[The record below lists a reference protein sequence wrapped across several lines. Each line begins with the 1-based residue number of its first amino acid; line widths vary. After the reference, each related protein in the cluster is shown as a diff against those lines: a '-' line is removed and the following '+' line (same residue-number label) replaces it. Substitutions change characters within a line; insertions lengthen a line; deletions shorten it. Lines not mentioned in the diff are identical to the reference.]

1 MRERPRDPTL
11 EGPAPPAPARTAAP
25 APDRPEPDQE
35 VPVPA
40 TTAPRVIIEPGPGE
54 DPRLDGLVELVRDAT
69 GHGPLLAASAAE
81 SAALARQIL
90 VVSRQ
95 DPADGRPGEGP
106 AAPAVLVLRR
116 GVAGAGA
123 GRAGGTAGTGGGTA
137 GAAGDGGAGAN
148 PGPGPAD
155 RAGIPAG
162 SGPPAPGAPGPVVV
176 ADLEECLSP
185 GGEGRLLG
193 LLLSAQHPP
202 LGRTVAVTGA
212 RGGIGATTVLLL
224 LARALAA
231 QGRRVAVVDADPA
244 GGLGLHLGHGLEP
257 GLCWDDLSAAETV
270 FRPERLTDA
279 LPTWLGVPV
288 LSGQGRGGPDAAA
301 RLGPVLRAL
310 ACEHDLVLLDLPRP
324 WPAPDGARVLLVT
337 GLDLRSALAAQILAP
352 RLAAQSGRPV
362 ELVVRRVGEDLDEA
376 ELTALTDCEILG
388 RVPTDRSVRQR
399 DARGDDITRG
409 RGSARRAVRS
419 LAERVLAGLDDE
431 EPDAAGNPVPPAAR
445 TPAPTG
451 APAGAAEPPAADGVK
466 SAPAAGA
473 ARPRVATG
481 AMT

>member
-1 MRERPRDPTL
+1 M
-11 EGPAPPAPARTAAP
+11 PAA
-25 APDRPEPDQE
+25 
-35 VPVPA
+35 
-40 TTAPRVIIEPGPGE
+40 TAPRVIIEPGQGE
-54 DPRLDGLVELVRDAT
+54 DPRLDGLVELVRDTT
-69 GHGPLLAASAAE
+69 GRGPLLAASAAE

-95 DPADGRPGEGP
+95 DPADGGAGEGAGAP

-116 GVAGAGA
+116 GAAGAE
-123 GRAGGTAGTGGGTA
+123 
-137 GAAGDGGAGAN
+137 
-148 PGPGPAD
+148 
-155 RAGIPAG
+155 IPAG
-162 SGPPAPGAPGPVVV
+162 SAGSGPVVV
-176 ADLEECLSP
+176 ADLEDCLGP
-185 GGEGRLLG
+185 GGAGRLLG

-202 LGRTVAVTGA
+202 LGRIVAVTGA

-257 GLCWDDLSAAETV
+257 GLCWDDLYAAETV

-301 RLGPVLRAL
+301 RLEPVLRAL
-310 ACEHDLVLLDLPRP
+310 ACGHDLVLLDLPRP
-324 WPAPDGARVLLVT
+324 WPAPAGARVLLVT

-362 ELVVRRVGEDLDEA
+362 ELVVRRVGEDLDDA
-376 ELTALTDCEILG
+376 ELAALTDCEILG

-409 RGSARRAVRS
+409 RGSARRAVRL

-431 EPDAAGNPVPPAAR
+431 EPDAAGNPAPPAAR

-451 APAGAAEPPAADGVK
+451 APAAAGAG
-466 SAPAAGA
+466 SAPPAAGA
-473 ARPRVATG
+473 ARPRAATG
-481 AMT
+481 VPA

>member
-25 APDRPEPDQE
+25 APDQPEPDQE

-54 DPRLDGLVELVRDAT
+54 DPRLDGLVELVRDTT

-106 AAPAVLVLRR
+106 AGPAVLVLRR
-116 GVAGAGA
+116 G
-123 GRAGGTAGTGGGTA
+123 
-137 GAAGDGGAGAN
+137 AAGVE
-148 PGPGPAD
+148 
-155 RAGIPAG
+155 IPAG
-162 SGPPAPGAPGPVVV
+162 SGPGPVVV

-376 ELTALTDCEILG
+376 ELAALTDCEILG

-409 RGSARRAVRS
+409 RGSARRAVRL

-431 EPDAAGNPVPPAAR
+431 EPDAAGNPAPPAAGV
-445 TPAPTG
+445 PAPTG
-451 APAGAAEPPAADGVK
+451 APAAGAAEPSAADGVR
-466 SAPAAGA
+466 SVLAAGA
-473 ARPRVATG
+473 ARPRAATG

>member
-1 MRERPRDPTL
+1 M
-11 EGPAPPAPARTAAP
+11 PAA
-25 APDRPEPDQE
+25 
-35 VPVPA
+35 
-40 TTAPRVIIEPGPGE
+40 TAPRVIIEPGQGE
-54 DPRLDGLVELVRDAT
+54 DPRLDGLVELVRDTT
-69 GHGPLLAASAAE
+69 GRGPLLAASAAE

-95 DPADGRPGEGP
+95 DPADGGAGEGAGAP

-116 GVAGAGA
+116 GAAGAE
-123 GRAGGTAGTGGGTA
+123 
-137 GAAGDGGAGAN
+137 
-148 PGPGPAD
+148 
-155 RAGIPAG
+155 IPAG
-162 SGPPAPGAPGPVVV
+162 SGPVVV
-176 ADLEECLSP
+176 ADLEDCLGP
-185 GGEGRLLG
+185 GGAGRLLG

-202 LGRTVAVTGA
+202 LGRIVAVTGA

-301 RLGPVLRAL
+301 RLEPVLRAL
-310 ACEHDLVLLDLPRP
+310 ACGHDIVLLDLPRP
-324 WPAPDGARVLLVT
+324 WPAPAGARVLLVT

-362 ELVVRRVGEDLDEA
+362 ELVVRRVGEDLDDA
-376 ELTALTDCEILG
+376 ELAALTDCEILG

-409 RGSARRAVRS
+409 RGSARRAVRL
-419 LAERVLAGLDDE
+419 LAERGLAGFDDE
-431 EPDAAGNPVPPAAR
+431 EPDAAGNPAPPAAGVR
-445 TPAPTG
+445 AP
-451 APAGAAEPPAADGVK
+451 K

-473 ARPRVATG
+473 ARPRAATG
-481 AMT
+481 VPA

>member
-1 MRERPRDPTL
+1 MRERPRGPTL

-95 DPADGRPGEGP
+95 DPADRGAGEEAGGP

-116 GVAGAGA
+116 GAGPSPSGA
-123 GRAGGTAGTGGGTA
+123 S
-137 GAAGDGGAGAN
+137 GAD
-148 PGPGPAD
+148 
-155 RAGIPAG
+155 
-162 SGPPAPGAPGPVVV
+162 PGPVVV

-362 ELVVRRVGEDLDEA
+362 ELVVRRVGEDLDDA
-376 ELTALTDCEILG
+376 ELAALTDCEILG

-431 EPDAAGNPVPPAAR
+431 EPDAAGNPALPAAR

-451 APAGAAEPPAADGVK
+451 APA
-466 SAPAAGA
+466 AGA
-473 ARPRVATG
+473 ARPRAATG

>member
-1 MRERPRDPTL
+1 MRAGPRGPTL
-11 EGPAPPAPARTAAP
+11 EGPAPPAPAP

-35 VPVPA
+35 VTVPA
-40 TTAPRVIIEPGPGE
+40 VTAPRVIIEPGPGE
-54 DPRLDGLVELVRDAT
+54 DPRLDGLVDLVRDTT
-69 GHGPLLAASAAE
+69 GHGPLLAASEWE

-95 DPADGRPGEGP
+95 DPADGGAGEEAGGP

-116 GVAGAGA
+116 GAGPSPSGA
-123 GRAGGTAGTGGGTA
+123 S
-137 GAAGDGGAGAN
+137 GAD
-148 PGPGPAD
+148 
-155 RAGIPAG
+155 
-162 SGPPAPGAPGPVVV
+162 PGPVVV
-176 ADLEECLSP
+176 ADLEECLGP

-231 QGRRVAVVDADPA
+231 QGRRVAVVDADPT

-288 LSGQGRGGPDAAA
+288 LSGQGRGGPDSAA
-301 RLGPVLRAL
+301 RLDPVLRAL

-352 RLAAQSGRPV
+352 RLAAQSGRAAG
-362 ELVVRRVGEDLDEA
+362 LVVRRVGEDLDDA
-376 ELTALTDCEILG
+376 ELVSLTGCEILG

-409 RGSARRAVRS
+409 RGAARRAVRS
-419 LAERVLAGLDDE
+419 LAQRLLAELEDE
-431 EPDAAGNPVPPAAR
+431 GPDAVGD
-445 TPAPTG
+445 PAPSAVG
-451 APAGAAEPPAADGVK
+451 RPAVP
-466 SAPAAGA
+466 GA
-473 ARPRVATG
+473 ARPRAATG
-481 AMT
+481 APA

>member
-1 MRERPRDPTL
+1 M
-11 EGPAPPAPARTAAP
+11 PAA
-25 APDRPEPDQE
+25 
-35 VPVPA
+35 
-40 TTAPRVIIEPGPGE
+40 TAPRVIIEPGQGE
-54 DPRLDGLVELVRDAT
+54 DPRLDGLVELVRDTT
-69 GHGPLLAASAAE
+69 GRGPLLAASAAE
-81 SAALARQIL
+81 SAVLARQIL

-95 DPADGRPGEGP
+95 DPADGGAGEGAGAP

-116 GVAGAGA
+116 GAAGAGA
-123 GRAGGTAGTGGGTA
+123 GRAGETASTGGGTA
-137 GAAGDGGAGAN
+137 G
-148 PGPGPAD
+148 
-155 RAGIPAG
+155 
-162 SGPPAPGAPGPVVV
+162 SGPPAHGAPGPGPVVV
-176 ADLEECLSP
+176 ADLEDCLGP
-185 GGEGRLLG
+185 GGAGRLLG

-231 QGRRVAVVDADPA
+231 QGRRVAVVDTDPA

-257 GLCWDDLSAAETV
+257 GLCWDDLYAAETV

-301 RLGPVLRAL
+301 RLEPVLRAL
-310 ACEHDLVLLDLPRP
+310 ACGHDIVLLDLPRP
-324 WPAPDGARVLLVT
+324 WPAPAGARVLLVT

-362 ELVVRRVGEDLDEA
+362 ELVVRRVGEDLDDA
-376 ELTALTDCEILG
+376 ELAALTDCEILG

-409 RGSARRAVRS
+409 RGSARRAVRL
-419 LAERVLAGLDDE
+419 LAERVLVGLDDE
-431 EPDAAGNPVPPAAR
+431 EPDAAESPAPPATGVR
-445 TPAPTG
+445 APTG
-451 APAGAAEPPAADGVK
+451 
-466 SAPAAGA
+466 APAAGA
-473 ARPRVATG
+473 ARPRAATG
-481 AMT
+481 VPA

>member
-1 MRERPRDPTL
+1 M
-11 EGPAPPAPARTAAP
+11 
-25 APDRPEPDQE
+25 
-35 VPVPA
+35 PA

-95 DPADGRPGEGP
+95 DPADGRPGEGAGAP
-106 AAPAVLVLRR
+106 AGPAVLVLRR
-116 GVAGAGA
+116 GAAGAE
-123 GRAGGTAGTGGGTA
+123 
-137 GAAGDGGAGAN
+137 
-148 PGPGPAD
+148 
-155 RAGIPAG
+155 IPAG
-162 SGPPAPGAPGPVVV
+162 SAGSGPVVV

-362 ELVVRRVGEDLDEA
+362 ELVVRRVGEDLDDA
-376 ELTALTDCEILG
+376 ELAALTDCEILG

-431 EPDAAGNPVPPAAR
+431 EPDAAGNPALPAAR

-451 APAGAAEPPAADGVK
+451 APA
-466 SAPAAGA
+466 AGA
-473 ARPRVATG
+473 ARPRAATG

>member
-106 AAPAVLVLRR
+106 AGPAVLVLRR
-116 GVAGAGA
+116 GA
-123 GRAGGTAGTGGGTA
+123 AGGTAGTGDGTA
-137 GAAGDGGAGAN
+137 GAGAD
-148 PGPGPAD
+148 PG
-155 RAGIPAG
+155 
-162 SGPPAPGAPGPVVV
+162 PGPVVV

-362 ELVVRRVGEDLDEA
+362 ELVVRRVGEDLDDA
-376 ELTALTDCEILG
+376 ELAALTDCEILG

-409 RGSARRAVRS
+409 RGSARRAVRL

-431 EPDAAGNPVPPAAR
+431 EPDAAGNPAPPAAGVR
-445 TPAPTG
+445 APTG
-451 APAGAAEPPAADGVK
+451 
-466 SAPAAGA
+466 APAAGA

>member
-1 MRERPRDPTL
+1 M
-11 EGPAPPAPARTAAP
+11 PAA
-25 APDRPEPDQE
+25 
-35 VPVPA
+35 
-40 TTAPRVIIEPGPGE
+40 TAPRVIIEPGQGE
-54 DPRLDGLVELVRDAT
+54 DPRLDGLVELVRDTT
-69 GHGPLLAASAAE
+69 GRGPLLAASAAE

-95 DPADGRPGEGP
+95 DPADGGAGEGAGAP

-116 GVAGAGA
+116 GAAGAE
-123 GRAGGTAGTGGGTA
+123 
-137 GAAGDGGAGAN
+137 
-148 PGPGPAD
+148 
-155 RAGIPAG
+155 IPAG
-162 SGPPAPGAPGPVVV
+162 SAGSGPVVV
-176 ADLEECLSP
+176 ADLEDCLGP
-185 GGEGRLLG
+185 GGAGRLLG

-257 GLCWDDLSAAETV
+257 GLCWDDLYAAETV

-301 RLGPVLRAL
+301 RLEPVLRAL
-310 ACEHDLVLLDLPRP
+310 ACGHDIVLLDLPRP
-324 WPAPDGARVLLVT
+324 WPAPAGARVLLVT

-362 ELVVRRVGEDLDEA
+362 ELVVRRVGEDLDDA
-376 ELTALTDCEILG
+376 ELAALTDCEILG

-409 RGSARRAVRS
+409 RGSARRAVRL

-431 EPDAAGNPVPPAAR
+431 EPDAAGNPAPPAAR

-451 APAGAAEPPAADGVK
+451 APAAAGAG
-466 SAPAAGA
+466 SAPPAAGA
-473 ARPRVATG
+473 ARPRAATG
-481 AMT
+481 VPA

>member
-1 MRERPRDPTL
+1 M
-11 EGPAPPAPARTAAP
+11 PAA
-25 APDRPEPDQE
+25 
-35 VPVPA
+35 
-40 TTAPRVIIEPGPGE
+40 TAPRVIIEPGQGE
-54 DPRLDGLVELVRDAT
+54 DPRLDGLVELVRDTT
-69 GHGPLLAASAAE
+69 GRGPLLAASAAE

-95 DPADGRPGEGP
+95 DPAGGGAGEGAGAP

-116 GVAGAGA
+116 GAAGAE
-123 GRAGGTAGTGGGTA
+123 
-137 GAAGDGGAGAN
+137 
-148 PGPGPAD
+148 
-155 RAGIPAG
+155 IPAG
-162 SGPPAPGAPGPVVV
+162 SAGSGPVVV
-176 ADLEECLSP
+176 ADLEDCLGP
-185 GGEGRLLG
+185 GGAGRLLG

-257 GLCWDDLSAAETV
+257 GLCWDDLYAAETV

-301 RLGPVLRAL
+301 RLEPVLRAL
-310 ACEHDLVLLDLPRP
+310 ACGHDLVLLDLPRP
-324 WPAPDGARVLLVT
+324 WPAPAGARVLLVT

-376 ELTALTDCEILG
+376 ELAALTDCEILG

-431 EPDAAGNPVPPAAR
+431 EPDAAGNPALPAAR

-451 APAGAAEPPAADGVK
+451 APA
-466 SAPAAGA
+466 AGA
-473 ARPRVATG
+473 ARPRAATG
-481 AMT
+481 VPA

>member
-1 MRERPRDPTL
+1 MRERPRGPTL
-11 EGPAPPAPARTAAP
+11 EGPAPPAP

-40 TTAPRVIIEPGPGE
+40 ATAPRVIIEPGPGE
-54 DPRLDGLVELVRDAT
+54 DPRLDGLVELVRDTT

-95 DPADGRPGEGP
+95 DPADGGAGEGPGAP

-116 GVAGAGA
+116 GAAGAE
-123 GRAGGTAGTGGGTA
+123 T
-137 GAAGDGGAGAN
+137 
-148 PGPGPAD
+148 
-155 RAGIPAG
+155 PAG
-162 SGPPAPGAPGPVVV
+162 SAGSGPGPVVV
-176 ADLEECLSP
+176 ADLEDCLGP
-185 GGEGRLLG
+185 GGAGRLLG

-376 ELTALTDCEILG
+376 ELVSLTDCEILG

-431 EPDAAGNPVPPAAR
+431 QPDAAGNPAPPAAGP
-445 TPAPTG
+445 PAPT
-451 APAGAAEPPAADGVK
+451 
-466 SAPAAGA
+466 SAPAPGA
-473 ARPRVATG
+473 ARPRAATG
-481 AMT
+481 APS

>member
-1 MRERPRDPTL
+1 M
-11 EGPAPPAPARTAAP
+11 PAA
-25 APDRPEPDQE
+25 
-35 VPVPA
+35 
-40 TTAPRVIIEPGPGE
+40 TAPRVIIEPGQGE
-54 DPRLDGLVELVRDAT
+54 DPRLDGLVELVRDTT
-69 GHGPLLAASAAE
+69 GRGPLLAASAAE

-95 DPADGRPGEGP
+95 DPADGGAGEGAGAP

-116 GVAGAGA
+116 GAAGAE
-123 GRAGGTAGTGGGTA
+123 
-137 GAAGDGGAGAN
+137 
-148 PGPGPAD
+148 
-155 RAGIPAG
+155 IPAG
-162 SGPPAPGAPGPVVV
+162 SGPVVV
-176 ADLEECLSP
+176 ADLEDCLGP
-185 GGEGRLLG
+185 GGAGRLLG

-257 GLCWDDLSAAETV
+257 GLCWDDLYAAETV

-301 RLGPVLRAL
+301 RLEPVLRAL
-310 ACEHDLVLLDLPRP
+310 ACGHDIVLLDLPRP
-324 WPAPDGARVLLVT
+324 WPAPAGARVLLVT

-376 ELTALTDCEILG
+376 ELAALTDCEILG

-431 EPDAAGNPVPPAAR
+431 EPDAAGNPAPPAAGVR
-445 TPAPTG
+445 APKS
-451 APAGAAEPPAADGVK
+451 APAAAGAG

-473 ARPRVATG
+473 ARPRAATG
-481 AMT
+481 VPA

>member
-1 MRERPRDPTL
+1 M
-11 EGPAPPAPARTAAP
+11 
-25 APDRPEPDQE
+25 
-35 VPVPA
+35 
-40 TTAPRVIIEPGPGE
+40 
-54 DPRLDGLVELVRDAT
+54 
-69 GHGPLLAASAAE
+69 
-81 SAALARQIL
+81 
-90 VVSRQ
+90 
-95 DPADGRPGEGP
+95 
-106 AAPAVLVLRR
+106 
-116 GVAGAGA
+116 
-123 GRAGGTAGTGGGTA
+123 
-137 GAAGDGGAGAN
+137 
-148 PGPGPAD
+148 
-155 RAGIPAG
+155 
-162 SGPPAPGAPGPVVV
+162 VV
-176 ADLEECLSP
+176 ADLEECLGP

-301 RLGPVLRAL
+301 RLEPVLRAL
-310 ACEHDLVLLDLPRP
+310 ACGHDLVLLDLPRP

-376 ELTALTDCEILG
+376 ELAALTDCEILG

-409 RGSARRAVRS
+409 RGAARRAVRS
-419 LAERVLAGLDDE
+419 LAQRLLAELDDE
-431 EPDAAGNPVPPAAR
+431 GPDAAGDPAPPAAGR
-445 TPAPTG
+445 
-451 APAGAAEPPAADGVK
+451 PAA
-466 SAPAAGA
+466 PGA
-473 ARPRVATG
+473 ARPRAATG
-481 AMT
+481 APA

>member
-1 MRERPRDPTL
+1 M
-11 EGPAPPAPARTAAP
+11 PAA
-25 APDRPEPDQE
+25 
-35 VPVPA
+35 
-40 TTAPRVIIEPGPGE
+40 TAPRVIIEPGQGE
-54 DPRLDGLVELVRDAT
+54 DPRLDGLVELVRDTT
-69 GHGPLLAASAAE
+69 GRGPLLAASAAE

-95 DPADGRPGEGP
+95 DPADGGAGEGAGAP

-116 GVAGAGA
+116 GAAGAE
-123 GRAGGTAGTGGGTA
+123 
-137 GAAGDGGAGAN
+137 
-148 PGPGPAD
+148 
-155 RAGIPAG
+155 IPAG
-162 SGPPAPGAPGPVVV
+162 SAGSGPVVV
-176 ADLEECLSP
+176 ADLEDCLGP
-185 GGEGRLLG
+185 GGAGRLLG

-202 LGRTVAVTGA
+202 LGRIVAVTGA

-257 GLCWDDLSAAETV
+257 GLCWDDLYAAETV

-301 RLGPVLRAL
+301 RLEPVLRAL
-310 ACEHDLVLLDLPRP
+310 ACGHDLVLLDLPRP
-324 WPAPDGARVLLVT
+324 WPAPAGARVLLVT

-376 ELTALTDCEILG
+376 ELAALTDCEILG

-409 RGSARRAVRS
+409 RGSARRAVRL

-431 EPDAAGNPVPPAAR
+431 EPDAAGNPAPPAAR

-451 APAGAAEPPAADGVK
+451 APAAAGAG
-466 SAPAAGA
+466 SAPPAAGA
-473 ARPRVATG
+473 ARPRAATG
-481 AMT
+481 VPA

>member
-1 MRERPRDPTL
+1 M
-11 EGPAPPAPARTAAP
+11 
-25 APDRPEPDQE
+25 
-35 VPVPA
+35 PA

-106 AAPAVLVLRR
+106 AGPAVLVLRR
-116 GVAGAGA
+116 GA
-123 GRAGGTAGTGGGTA
+123 AGGTAGTGDGTA
-137 GAAGDGGAGAN
+137 GAGAD
-148 PGPGPAD
+148 PG
-155 RAGIPAG
+155 
-162 SGPPAPGAPGPVVV
+162 PGPVVV

-362 ELVVRRVGEDLDEA
+362 ELVVRRVGEDLDDA
-376 ELTALTDCEILG
+376 ELAALTDCEILG

-419 LAERVLAGLDDE
+419 LAQRLLAELDDE
-431 EPDAAGNPVPPAAR
+431 GPDATEDPAPPATGRPA
-445 TPAPTG
+445 TP
-451 APAGAAEPPAADGVK
+451 
-466 SAPAAGA
+466 GA
-473 ARPRVATG
+473 ARPRAATG
-481 AMT
+481 APS

>member
-1 MRERPRDPTL
+1 M
-11 EGPAPPAPARTAAP
+11 PAA
-25 APDRPEPDQE
+25 
-35 VPVPA
+35 
-40 TTAPRVIIEPGPGE
+40 TAPRVIIEPGQGE
-54 DPRLDGLVELVRDAT
+54 DPRLDGLVELVRDTT
-69 GHGPLLAASAAE
+69 GRGPLLAASAAE

-95 DPADGRPGEGP
+95 DPADGGAGEGAGAP

-116 GVAGAGA
+116 GAAGAE
-123 GRAGGTAGTGGGTA
+123 T
-137 GAAGDGGAGAN
+137 
-148 PGPGPAD
+148 
-155 RAGIPAG
+155 PAG
-162 SGPPAPGAPGPVVV
+162 SAGSGPVVV
-176 ADLEECLSP
+176 ADLEDCLGP
-185 GGEGRLLG
+185 GGAGRLLG

-257 GLCWDDLSAAETV
+257 GLCWDDLYAAETV

-301 RLGPVLRAL
+301 RLEPVLRAL
-310 ACEHDLVLLDLPRP
+310 ACGHDLVLLDLPRP
-324 WPAPDGARVLLVT
+324 WPAPAGARVLLVT

-376 ELTALTDCEILG
+376 ELAALTDCEILG

-409 RGSARRAVRS
+409 RGSARRAVRL

-431 EPDAAGNPVPPAAR
+431 EPDAAGNPAPPAAR

-451 APAGAAEPPAADGVK
+451 APAAAGAG
-466 SAPAAGA
+466 SAPPAAGA
-473 ARPRVATG
+473 ARPRAATG
-481 AMT
+481 VPA

>member
-1 MRERPRDPTL
+1 M
-11 EGPAPPAPARTAAP
+11 PAA
-25 APDRPEPDQE
+25 
-35 VPVPA
+35 
-40 TTAPRVIIEPGPGE
+40 TAPRVIIEPGQGE
-54 DPRLDGLVELVRDAT
+54 DPRLDGLVELVRDTT
-69 GHGPLLAASAAE
+69 GRGPLLAASAAE

-95 DPADGRPGEGP
+95 DPADGGAGEEAGGP

-116 GVAGAGA
+116 GAGPSPSGA
-123 GRAGGTAGTGGGTA
+123 S
-137 GAAGDGGAGAN
+137 GAD
-148 PGPGPAD
+148 
-155 RAGIPAG
+155 
-162 SGPPAPGAPGPVVV
+162 PGPVVV
-176 ADLEECLSP
+176 ADLEECLGP

-362 ELVVRRVGEDLDEA
+362 ELVVRRVGEDLDDA
-376 ELTALTDCEILG
+376 ELAALTDCEILG

-409 RGSARRAVRS
+409 RGSARRAVRL

-431 EPDAAGNPVPPAAR
+431 EPDAAGNPAPPAR
-445 TPAPTG
+445 RG
-451 APAGAAEPPAADGVK
+451 AGAACGGPAG
-466 SAPAAGA
+466 SWGGG
-473 ARPRVATG
+473 R
-481 AMT
+481 

>member
-1 MRERPRDPTL
+1 M
-11 EGPAPPAPARTAAP
+11 PA
-25 APDRPEPDQE
+25 
-35 VPVPA
+35 
-40 TTAPRVIIEPGPGE
+40 TAPRVIIEPGPGE
-54 DPRLDGLVELVRDAT
+54 DPRLDGLVELVRDTT

-95 DPADGRPGEGP
+95 DPADGRPGEGVGAP

-116 GVAGAGA
+116 GAAGAGV
-123 GRAGGTAGTGGGTA
+123 GRAGGTAGS
-137 GAAGDGGAGAN
+137 DP
-148 PGPGPAD
+148 PGPG
-155 RAGIPAG
+155 
-162 SGPPAPGAPGPVVV
+162 APDPGPVVV
-176 ADLEECLSP
+176 ADLEDCLGP
-185 GGEGRLLG
+185 GGAGRLLG

-212 RGGIGATTVLLL
+212 RGGIGTTTVLLL

-288 LSGQGRGGPDAAA
+288 LSGQGRGGPDDTA
-301 RLGPVLRAL
+301 RLEPVLRAL
-310 ACEHDLVLLDLPRP
+310 VCEHDLVLLDLPRS

-352 RLAAQSGRPV
+352 RLAAQSGWPV
-362 ELVVRRVGEDLDEA
+362 ELVVRRVGEDLDDA
-376 ELTALTDCEILG
+376 ELVSLTGCEILG

-419 LAERVLAGLDDE
+419 LAERLLAGLDDE
-431 EPDAAGNPVPPAAR
+431 GPDAAGNPAPPAAR
-445 TPAPTG
+445 PPAPT
-451 APAGAAEPPAADGVK
+451 
-466 SAPAAGA
+466 SAPAARAAEPLAAGGA
-473 ARPRVATG
+473 GSAPAERTARPRAATG
-481 AMT
+481 AMA

>member
-1 MRERPRDPTL
+1 M
-11 EGPAPPAPARTAAP
+11 PA
-25 APDRPEPDQE
+25 
-35 VPVPA
+35 
-40 TTAPRVIIEPGPGE
+40 TAPRVIIEPGPGE
-54 DPRLDGLVELVRDAT
+54 DPRLDGLVELVRDTT

-95 DPADGRPGEGP
+95 DPADGRPGEGAGAP

-116 GVAGAGA
+116 GAAGAGV
-123 GRAGGTAGTGGGTA
+123 GRAGGTAGS
-137 GAAGDGGAGAN
+137 DP
-148 PGPGPAD
+148 PGPG
-155 RAGIPAG
+155 
-162 SGPPAPGAPGPVVV
+162 APDPGPVVV
-176 ADLEECLSP
+176 ADLEDCLGP
-185 GGEGRLLG
+185 GGAGRLLG

-202 LGRTVAVTGA
+202 LGRIVAVTGA

-288 LSGQGRGGPDAAA
+288 LSGQGRGGPDDAA
-301 RLGPVLRAL
+301 RLEPVLRAL
-310 ACEHDLVLLDLPRP
+310 VCEHDIVLLDLPRS

-352 RLAAQSGRPV
+352 RLAAQSGWPV
-362 ELVVRRVGEDLDEA
+362 ELVVRRVGEDLDDA
-376 ELTALTDCEILG
+376 ELVSLTGCEILG

-419 LAERVLAGLDDE
+419 LAERLLAGLDDE
-431 EPDAAGNPVPPAAR
+431 GPDAAGNPPGPAARPPAPTSAPAAR
-445 TPAPTG
+445 T
-451 APAGAAEPPAADGVK
+451 
-466 SAPAAGA
+466 
-473 ARPRVATG
+473 ARPRAATG
-481 AMT
+481 ATA

>member
-1 MRERPRDPTL
+1 M
-11 EGPAPPAPARTAAP
+11 PA
-25 APDRPEPDQE
+25 
-35 VPVPA
+35 
-40 TTAPRVIIEPGPGE
+40 TAPRVIIEPGPGE
-54 DPRLDGLVELVRDAT
+54 DPRLDGLVELVRDTT

-95 DPADGRPGEGP
+95 DPADGRPGEGAGAP

-116 GVAGAGA
+116 GAAGAGV
-123 GRAGGTAGTGGGTA
+123 GRAGGTAGS
-137 GAAGDGGAGAN
+137 DP
-148 PGPGPAD
+148 PGPG
-155 RAGIPAG
+155 
-162 SGPPAPGAPGPVVV
+162 APDPGPVVV
-176 ADLEECLSP
+176 ADLEDCLGP
-185 GGEGRLLG
+185 GGAGRLLG

-212 RGGIGATTVLLL
+212 RGGIGTTTVLLL

-288 LSGQGRGGPDAAA
+288 LSGQGRGGPDDAA
-301 RLGPVLRAL
+301 RLEPVLRAL
-310 ACEHDLVLLDLPRP
+310 VCEHDIVLLDLPRS

-352 RLAAQSGRPV
+352 RLAAQSGWPV
-362 ELVVRRVGEDLDEA
+362 ELVVRRVGEDLDDA
-376 ELTALTDCEILG
+376 ELVSLTGCEILG

-431 EPDAAGNPVPPAAR
+431 GPDAAGNPPGSAARLPAPTSAPAAR
-445 TPAPTG
+445 
-451 APAGAAEPPAADGVK
+451 AAEPPAAGGAG
-466 SAPAAGA
+466 SAPAART
-473 ARPRVATG
+473 ARPRAATG
-481 AMT
+481 AMA

>member
-1 MRERPRDPTL
+1 M
-11 EGPAPPAPARTAAP
+11 PAA
-25 APDRPEPDQE
+25 
-35 VPVPA
+35 
-40 TTAPRVIIEPGPGE
+40 TAPRVIIEPGQGE

-95 DPADGRPGEGP
+95 DPADGGAGEGAGAP

-116 GVAGAGA
+116 GAAGAE
-123 GRAGGTAGTGGGTA
+123 T
-137 GAAGDGGAGAN
+137 
-148 PGPGPAD
+148 
-155 RAGIPAG
+155 PAG
-162 SGPPAPGAPGPVVV
+162 SADSGPSPVVV
-176 ADLEECLSP
+176 ADLEDCLGP
-185 GGEGRLLG
+185 GGAGRLLG

-301 RLGPVLRAL
+301 RLEPVLRAL
-310 ACEHDLVLLDLPRP
+310 ACGHDIVLLDLPRS
-324 WPAPDGARVLLVT
+324 WPAPAGARVLLVT

-362 ELVVRRVGEDLDEA
+362 ELVVRRVGEDLDDA
-376 ELTALTDCEILG
+376 ELAALTDCEILG

-431 EPDAAGNPVPPAAR
+431 EPDAAR
-445 TPAPTG
+445 TPAPPATG
-451 APAGAAEPPAADGVK
+451 VRAPK

-473 ARPRVATG
+473 ARPRAATG
-481 AMT
+481 VPA

>member
-1 MRERPRDPTL
+1 M
-11 EGPAPPAPARTAAP
+11 PAA
-25 APDRPEPDQE
+25 
-35 VPVPA
+35 
-40 TTAPRVIIEPGPGE
+40 TAPRVIIEPGQGE
-54 DPRLDGLVELVRDAT
+54 DPRLDGLVELVRDTT
-69 GHGPLLAASAAE
+69 GRGPLLAASAAE

-95 DPADGRPGEGP
+95 DPADGGAGEGAGAP

-116 GVAGAGA
+116 GAAGAE
-123 GRAGGTAGTGGGTA
+123 T
-137 GAAGDGGAGAN
+137 
-148 PGPGPAD
+148 
-155 RAGIPAG
+155 PAG
-162 SGPPAPGAPGPVVV
+162 SGPVVV
-176 ADLEECLSP
+176 ADLEDCLGP
-185 GGEGRLLG
+185 GGAGRLLG

-212 RGGIGATTVLLL
+212 RGGIGTTTVLLL

-288 LSGQGRGGPDAAA
+288 LSGQGRGGPDDAA
-301 RLGPVLRAL
+301 RLEPVLRAL
-310 ACEHDLVLLDLPRP
+310 VCEHDIVLLDLPRS

-376 ELTALTDCEILG
+376 ELAALTDCEILG

-431 EPDAAGNPVPPAAR
+431 GPDAAGNPPGSAARLPAPTSAPAAR
-445 TPAPTG
+445 
-451 APAGAAEPPAADGVK
+451 AAEPPAAGGAG
-466 SAPAAGA
+466 SAPAART
-473 ARPRVATG
+473 ARPRAATG
-481 AMT
+481 AMA

>member
-1 MRERPRDPTL
+1 M
-11 EGPAPPAPARTAAP
+11 PAA
-25 APDRPEPDQE
+25 
-35 VPVPA
+35 
-40 TTAPRVIIEPGPGE
+40 TAPRVIIEPGQGE
-54 DPRLDGLVELVRDAT
+54 DPRLDGLVELVRDTT
-69 GHGPLLAASAAE
+69 GRGPLLAASAAE

-95 DPADGRPGEGP
+95 DPADGGAGEGAGAP

-116 GVAGAGA
+116 GAAGAE
-123 GRAGGTAGTGGGTA
+123 T
-137 GAAGDGGAGAN
+137 
-148 PGPGPAD
+148 
-155 RAGIPAG
+155 PAG
-162 SGPPAPGAPGPVVV
+162 SAGSGPVVV
-176 ADLEECLSP
+176 ADLEDCLGP
-185 GGEGRLLG
+185 GGAGRLLG

-257 GLCWDDLSAAETV
+257 GLCWDDLYAAETV

-301 RLGPVLRAL
+301 RLEPVLRAL
-310 ACEHDLVLLDLPRP
+310 ACGHDIVLLDLPRS
-324 WPAPDGARVLLVT
+324 WPAPAGARVLLVT

-362 ELVVRRVGEDLDEA
+362 ELVVRRVGEDLDDA
-376 ELTALTDCEILG
+376 ELAALTDCEILG

-431 EPDAAGNPVPPAAR
+431 EPDAAGNPAPPAAGVR
-445 TPAPTG
+445 APKS
-451 APAGAAEPPAADGVK
+451 APAAAGAG

-473 ARPRVATG
+473 ARPRAATG
-481 AMT
+481 VPA

>member
-1 MRERPRDPTL
+1 M
-11 EGPAPPAPARTAAP
+11 PAA
-25 APDRPEPDQE
+25 
-35 VPVPA
+35 
-40 TTAPRVIIEPGPGE
+40 TAPRVIIEPGQGE
-54 DPRLDGLVELVRDAT
+54 DPRLDGLVELVRDTT
-69 GHGPLLAASAAE
+69 GRGPLLAASAAE

-95 DPADGRPGEGP
+95 DPADGGAGEEAGGP

-116 GVAGAGA
+116 GAGHSPSGA
-123 GRAGGTAGTGGGTA
+123 S
-137 GAAGDGGAGAN
+137 GAD
-148 PGPGPAD
+148 
-155 RAGIPAG
+155 
-162 SGPPAPGAPGPVVV
+162 PGPVVV
-176 ADLEECLSP
+176 ADLEECLGP

-231 QGRRVAVVDADPA
+231 QGRRVAVVDADPT

-301 RLGPVLRAL
+301 RLEPVLRAL

-352 RLAAQSGRPV
+352 RLAAQSGWPV
-362 ELVVRRVGEDLDEA
+362 ELVVRRVGEDLDDA
-376 ELTALTDCEILG
+376 ELVSLTGCEILG

-431 EPDAAGNPVPPAAR
+431 GPDAAGNPPGSAARLPAPTSAPAAR
-445 TPAPTG
+445 
-451 APAGAAEPPAADGVK
+451 AAEPPAAGGAG
-466 SAPAAGA
+466 SAPAART
-473 ARPRVATG
+473 ARPRAATG
-481 AMT
+481 AMA

>member
-1 MRERPRDPTL
+1 M
-11 EGPAPPAPARTAAP
+11 PAA
-25 APDRPEPDQE
+25 
-35 VPVPA
+35 
-40 TTAPRVIIEPGPGE
+40 TAPRVIIEPGPGE
-54 DPRLDGLVELVRDAT
+54 DPRLDGLVELVRDTT
-69 GHGPLLAASAAE
+69 GRGPLLAASAAE

-95 DPADGRPGEGP
+95 DPAGGGAGEGAGAP

-116 GVAGAGA
+116 GAAGAE
-123 GRAGGTAGTGGGTA
+123 
-137 GAAGDGGAGAN
+137 
-148 PGPGPAD
+148 
-155 RAGIPAG
+155 IPAG
-162 SGPPAPGAPGPVVV
+162 SAGSGPVV
-176 ADLEECLSP
+176 ADLEDCLGP
-185 GGEGRLLG
+185 GGAGRLLG

-257 GLCWDDLSAAETV
+257 GLCWDDLYAAETV

-288 LSGQGRGGPDAAA
+288 LSGQGRGGPDAAV

-310 ACEHDLVLLDLPRP
+310 ACGHDLVLLDLPRP

-376 ELTALTDCEILG
+376 ELAALTDCEILG

-431 EPDAAGNPVPPAAR
+431 EPDAAGNPAPPAAGVR
-445 TPAPTG
+445 APKS
-451 APAGAAEPPAADGVK
+451 APAAAGAG

-473 ARPRVATG
+473 ARPRAATG
-481 AMT
+481 VPA

>member
-25 APDRPEPDQE
+25 APDQPEPDQE

-106 AAPAVLVLRR
+106 AGPAVLVLRR
-116 GVAGAGA
+116 G
-123 GRAGGTAGTGGGTA
+123 
-137 GAAGDGGAGAN
+137 AAGVE
-148 PGPGPAD
+148 
-155 RAGIPAG
+155 IPAG
-162 SGPPAPGAPGPVVV
+162 SGPGPVVV

-376 ELTALTDCEILG
+376 ELAALTDCEILG

-409 RGSARRAVRS
+409 RGSARRAVRL

-431 EPDAAGNPVPPAAR
+431 EPDAAGNPAPPAAGV
-445 TPAPTG
+445 PAPTG
-451 APAGAAEPPAADGVK
+451 APAAGAAEPSAADGVR
-466 SAPAAGA
+466 SVLAAGA
-473 ARPRVATG
+473 ARPRAATG

>member
-1 MRERPRDPTL
+1 M
-11 EGPAPPAPARTAAP
+11 PA
-25 APDRPEPDQE
+25 
-35 VPVPA
+35 V
-40 TTAPRVIIEPGPGE
+40 TAPRVIIEPGPGE
-54 DPRLDGLVELVRDAT
+54 DPRLDGLVDLVRDTT
-69 GHGPLLAASAAE
+69 GHGPLLAASEWE

-95 DPADGRPGEGP
+95 DPADGGAGEEAGGP

-116 GVAGAGA
+116 GAGPSPG
-123 GRAGGTAGTGGGTA
+123 
-137 GAAGDGGAGAN
+137 GAADPSPSGASGA
-148 PGPGPAD
+148 D
-155 RAGIPAG
+155 
-162 SGPPAPGAPGPVVV
+162 PGPVVV
-176 ADLEECLSP
+176 ADLEECLGP

-231 QGRRVAVVDADPA
+231 QGRRVAVVDADPT

-288 LSGQGRGGPDAAA
+288 LSGQGRGGPDSAA
-301 RLGPVLRAL
+301 RLEPVLRAL

-376 ELTALTDCEILG
+376 ELAALTDCEILG

-409 RGSARRAVRS
+409 RGAARRAVRS
-419 LAERVLAGLDDE
+419 LAQRLLAELDDE
-431 EPDAAGNPVPPAAR
+431 GPDAAGDPAPSAAGRPAA
-445 TPAPTG
+445 P
-451 APAGAAEPPAADGVK
+451 
-466 SAPAAGA
+466 GA
-473 ARPRVATG
+473 ARPRAATG
-481 AMT
+481 APA

>member
-1 MRERPRDPTL
+1 M
-11 EGPAPPAPARTAAP
+11 PA
-25 APDRPEPDQE
+25 
-35 VPVPA
+35 
-40 TTAPRVIIEPGPGE
+40 TAPRVIIEPGPGE
-54 DPRLDGLVELVRDAT
+54 DPRLDGLVELVRDTT

-95 DPADGRPGEGP
+95 DPADGSPGEGAGAP

-116 GVAGAGA
+116 GAAGAGV
-123 GRAGGTAGTGGGTA
+123 GRAGGIAGS
-137 GAAGDGGAGAN
+137 DP
-148 PGPGPAD
+148 PGPG
-155 RAGIPAG
+155 
-162 SGPPAPGAPGPVVV
+162 APDPGPVVV
-176 ADLEECLSP
+176 ADLEDCLGP
-185 GGEGRLLG
+185 GGAGRLLG

-202 LGRTVAVTGA
+202 LGRTMAVTGA
-212 RGGIGATTVLLL
+212 RGGIGTTTVLLL

-288 LSGQGRGGPDAAA
+288 LSGQGRGGPDDAA
-301 RLGPVLRAL
+301 RLEPVLRAL
-310 ACEHDLVLLDLPRP
+310 VCEHDIVLLDLPRS

-352 RLAAQSGRPV
+352 RLAAQSGWPV
-362 ELVVRRVGEDLDEA
+362 ELVVRRVGEDLDDA
-376 ELTALTDCEILG
+376 ELVSLTGCEILG

-431 EPDAAGNPVPPAAR
+431 GPDAAGNPPGSAARLPAPTSAPAAR
-445 TPAPTG
+445 T
-451 APAGAAEPPAADGVK
+451 
-466 SAPAAGA
+466 
-473 ARPRVATG
+473 ARPRAATG
-481 AMT
+481 AMA

>member
-1 MRERPRDPTL
+1 M
-11 EGPAPPAPARTAAP
+11 PA
-25 APDRPEPDQE
+25 
-35 VPVPA
+35 
-40 TTAPRVIIEPGPGE
+40 TAPRVIIEPGQGE
-54 DPRLDGLVELVRDAT
+54 DPRLDGLVELVRDTT
-69 GHGPLLAASAAE
+69 GRGPLLAASAAE

-95 DPADGRPGEGP
+95 DPADGGAGEGAGAP

-116 GVAGAGA
+116 GAAGAGA
-123 GRAGGTAGTGGGTA
+123 GRAGETASTGGGTA
-137 GAAGDGGAGAN
+137 G
-148 PGPGPAD
+148 
-155 RAGIPAG
+155 
-162 SGPPAPGAPGPVVV
+162 SGPPAHGAPGPGPVVV
-176 ADLEECLSP
+176 ADLEDCLGP
-185 GGEGRLLG
+185 GGAGRLLG

-257 GLCWDDLSAAETV
+257 GLCWDDLYAAETV

-301 RLGPVLRAL
+301 RLEPVLRAL
-310 ACEHDLVLLDLPRP
+310 ACGHDLVLLDLPRP
-324 WPAPDGARVLLVT
+324 WPAPAGARVLLVT

-362 ELVVRRVGEDLDEA
+362 ELVVRRVGEDLDDA
-376 ELTALTDCEILG
+376 ELAALTDCEILG

-451 APAGAAEPPAADGVK
+451 APA
-466 SAPAAGA
+466 AGA
-473 ARPRVATG
+473 ARPRAATG
-481 AMT
+481 VPA

>member
-1 MRERPRDPTL
+1 M
-11 EGPAPPAPARTAAP
+11 PAA
-25 APDRPEPDQE
+25 
-35 VPVPA
+35 
-40 TTAPRVIIEPGPGE
+40 TAPRVIIEPGQGE
-54 DPRLDGLVELVRDAT
+54 DPRLDGLVELVRDTT
-69 GHGPLLAASAAE
+69 GRGPLLAASAAE

-95 DPADGRPGEGP
+95 DPADGGAGEGAGAP

-116 GVAGAGA
+116 GAAGAGV
-123 GRAGGTAGTGGGTA
+123 GRAGG
-137 GAAGDGGAGAN
+137 
-148 PGPGPAD
+148 
-155 RAGIPAG
+155 IAG
-162 SGPPAPGAPGPVVV
+162 SDPPGLGAPDPGPVVV
-176 ADLEECLSP
+176 ADLEDCLGP
-185 GGEGRLLG
+185 GGAGRLLG

-202 LGRTVAVTGA
+202 LGRIVAVTGA

-301 RLGPVLRAL
+301 RLEPVLRAL
-310 ACEHDLVLLDLPRP
+310 ACGHDIVLLDLPRP
-324 WPAPDGARVLLVT
+324 WPAPAGARVLLVT

-362 ELVVRRVGEDLDEA
+362 ELVVRRVGEDLDDA
-376 ELTALTDCEILG
+376 ELAALTDCEILG

-409 RGSARRAVRS
+409 RGSARRAVRL

-431 EPDAAGNPVPPAAR
+431 EPDAAGNPAPPAAGVR
-445 TPAPTG
+445 APTS
-451 APAGAAEPPAADGVK
+451 APAAGAAEPPAAGGAG

-473 ARPRVATG
+473 ARPRAAAGVPA
-481 AMT
+481 

>member
-1 MRERPRDPTL
+1 M
-11 EGPAPPAPARTAAP
+11 PA
-25 APDRPEPDQE
+25 
-35 VPVPA
+35 
-40 TTAPRVIIEPGPGE
+40 TAPRVIIEPGPGE
-54 DPRLDGLVELVRDAT
+54 DPRLDGLVELVRDTT

-95 DPADGRPGEGP
+95 DPADGSPGEGAGAP

-116 GVAGAGA
+116 GAAGAE
-123 GRAGGTAGTGGGTA
+123 T
-137 GAAGDGGAGAN
+137 
-148 PGPGPAD
+148 
-155 RAGIPAG
+155 PAG
-162 SGPPAPGAPGPVVV
+162 SAGSGPGPVVV
-176 ADLEECLSP
+176 ADLEDCLGP
-185 GGEGRLLG
+185 GGAGRLLG

-202 LGRTVAVTGA
+202 LGRIVAVTGA

-288 LSGQGRGGPDAAA
+288 LSGQGRGGPDDAA
-301 RLGPVLRAL
+301 RLEPVLRAL
-310 ACEHDLVLLDLPRP
+310 VCEHDIVLLDLPRS

-352 RLAAQSGRPV
+352 RLAAQSGWPV
-362 ELVVRRVGEDLDEA
+362 ELVVRRVGEDLDDA
-376 ELTALTDCEILG
+376 ELVSLTGCEILG

-409 RGSARRAVRS
+409 RGSARRAVRL

-431 EPDAAGNPVPPAAR
+431 EPDAAGNPAPPAAGVR
-445 TPAPTG
+445 AP
-451 APAGAAEPPAADGVK
+451 K

-473 ARPRVATG
+473 ARPRAATG
-481 AMT
+481 VPA

>member
-1 MRERPRDPTL
+1 M
-11 EGPAPPAPARTAAP
+11 
-25 APDRPEPDQE
+25 
-35 VPVPA
+35 PA

-106 AAPAVLVLRR
+106 AGPAVLVLRR
-116 GVAGAGA
+116 GA
-123 GRAGGTAGTGGGTA
+123 AGGTAGTGDGTA
-137 GAAGDGGAGAN
+137 GAGAD
-148 PGPGPAD
+148 PG
-155 RAGIPAG
+155 
-162 SGPPAPGAPGPVVV
+162 PGPVVV

-362 ELVVRRVGEDLDEA
+362 ELVVRWVGEDLDDA
-376 ELTALTDCEILG
+376 ELAALTDCEILG

-409 RGSARRAVRS
+409 RGSARRAVRL

-451 APAGAAEPPAADGVK
+451 APAAGAAEPPAADGVK

-473 ARPRVATG
+473 ARPRAAAGVPA
-481 AMT
+481 

>member
-1 MRERPRDPTL
+1 MRERPRGPTL
-11 EGPAPPAPARTAAP
+11 EGLAPPAPARTAAP

-106 AAPAVLVLRR
+106 AGPAVLVLRR
-116 GVAGAGA
+116 GAAGAGA
-123 GRAGGTAGTGGGTA
+123 GRAGGTA
-137 GAAGDGGAGAN
+137 GAAGDGGAGAD

-162 SGPPAPGAPGPVVV
+162 SGPPAPGAPGPGPVVV

-409 RGSARRAVRS
+409 RGSARRAVRL

-431 EPDAAGNPVPPAAR
+431 EPDTAGNPAPPAAGV
-445 TPAPTG
+445 PAPTG
-451 APAGAAEPPAADGVK
+451 APAAGAAEPSAADGVK

-473 ARPRVATG
+473 ARPRAATG

>member
-1 MRERPRDPTL
+1 M
-11 EGPAPPAPARTAAP
+11 
-25 APDRPEPDQE
+25 
-35 VPVPA
+35 PA

-106 AAPAVLVLRR
+106 AGPAVLVLRR
-116 GVAGAGA
+116 GAAGAGA
-123 GRAGGTAGTGGGTA
+123 GRAGGTAGTGDGTA
-137 GAAGDGGAGAN
+137 GAGAD

-162 SGPPAPGAPGPVVV
+162 SGPPAPGAPGPGPVVV

-362 ELVVRRVGEDLDEA
+362 ELVVRWVGEDLDDA

-451 APAGAAEPPAADGVK
+451 APA
-466 SAPAAGA
+466 AGA
-473 ARPRVATG
+473 ARPRAATG

>member
-1 MRERPRDPTL
+1 M
-11 EGPAPPAPARTAAP
+11 PAA
-25 APDRPEPDQE
+25 
-35 VPVPA
+35 
-40 TTAPRVIIEPGPGE
+40 TAPRVIIEPGQGE
-54 DPRLDGLVELVRDAT
+54 DPRLDGLVELVRDTT
-69 GHGPLLAASAAE
+69 GRGPLLAASAAE

-95 DPADGRPGEGP
+95 DPADGGAGEGAGAP

-116 GVAGAGA
+116 GAAGAE
-123 GRAGGTAGTGGGTA
+123 T
-137 GAAGDGGAGAN
+137 
-148 PGPGPAD
+148 
-155 RAGIPAG
+155 PAG
-162 SGPPAPGAPGPVVV
+162 SAGSGPVVV
-176 ADLEECLSP
+176 ADLEDCLGP
-185 GGEGRLLG
+185 GGAGRLLG

-257 GLCWDDLSAAETV
+257 GLCWDDLYAAETV

-301 RLGPVLRAL
+301 RLEPVLRAL
-310 ACEHDLVLLDLPRP
+310 ACGHDLVLLDLPRP
-324 WPAPDGARVLLVT
+324 WPAPAGARVLLVT

-376 ELTALTDCEILG
+376 ELAALTDCEILG

-431 EPDAAGNPVPPAAR
+431 EPDAAGNPAPPAAGVR
-445 TPAPTG
+445 APKS
-451 APAGAAEPPAADGVK
+451 APAAAGAG

-473 ARPRVATG
+473 ARPRAATG
-481 AMT
+481 VPA